1 MAVNRDIKYLNK
13 DFTSFRTSLIDFAKT
28 YFPTTYN
35 DFSAA
40 SPGMMFIE
48 MASYV
53 GDVLSFYLDNQIQE
67 TFIQYAQQPANL
79 YRLAYMFN
87 YRPKLTAAATTIV
100 DFYQK
105 VPALGGNPDFNYTLF
120 VDTNSQLKTADQTQ
134 TFILEE
140 PINFAVSNSLDPTD
154 ITVFSVDGSNNVQE
168 FLLKKSR
175 KATSATINTT
185 TYTFTAPERF
195 TTVELAADNY
205 IGILD
210 VIDSDGN
217 TWYEVDYLAQDMVYE
232 AVPNNPINDPTKT
245 TTDTPNILK
254 LKSVQ
259 RRFTARVVNETTV
272 QLQFGAGTT
281 GDSDEQVVPN
291 PDNVGLGLPYGQSKL
306 TTAYDPTNFVFTN
319 TYGIAPSNTTLTI
332 RYLTGGGVT
341 ANIPANTLTTF
352 VGTPTFSGIPTNTT
366 TANDIFQSLA
376 VTNPQAATGGGD
388 GDSIEEIRQNSL
400 ASYNTQLRAVTPD
413 DYLIRALSLPPKYG
427 VVAKA
432 YIQPTQNRNVVVG
445 EIPTTLDLYTL
456 TYDSDGSFKTTSNT
470 LKQNIV
476 TYLSQY
482 RVLGDAV
489 NIRDAFIINIQVEFE
504 VAAAPNVN
512 SNTVLF
518 NCITSLQSYFER
530 SKWQINQPI
539 QLKDL
544 SLLLDKVNGV
554 LYVKNINITNKAG
567 SSAGYSPYSY
577 DIGGATR
584 NNVIYPSLDPSIF
597 EVKYPNSDITGKITT
612 I

>member
-87 YRPKLTAAATTIV
+87 YRPKLTAAATTVV

-105 VPALGGNPDFNYTLF
+105 IPALGGNPDFNYTLF
-120 VDTNSQLKTADQTQ
+120 IDANSQLKTADQTQ

-175 KATSATINTT
+175 KATSATVNTT
-185 TYTFTAPERF
+185 TYTFTTPERF
-195 TTVELAADNY
+195 TTVELTADNY

-210 VIDSDGN
+210 VVDSNGN
-217 TWYEVDYLAQDMVYE
+217 IWYEVDYLAQDMVYE
-232 AVPNNPINDPTKT
+232 AVPNNPVNDPTKT
-245 TTDTPNILK
+245 ATDAPNILK

-259 RRFTARVVNETTV
+259 RRFTARVVNDTTV

-281 GDSDEQVVPN
+281 GDSDEQIVPN

-352 VGTPTFSGIPTNTT
+352 LGTPTFSGTPTNTT

-376 VTNPQAATGGGD
+376 ITNPQAATGGGD

-413 DYLIRALSLPPKYG
+413 DYLIRVLSLPPKYG

-432 YIQPTQNRNVVVG
+432 YIQPSQNRDTVVG

-470 LKQNIV
+470 LKQNII

-482 RVLGDAV
+482 RVLGDTINV
-489 NIRDAFIINIQVEFE
+489 RDAFIINIQVEFE

-567 SSAGYSPYSY
+567 SLAGYSPYSY